1 MKLQKY
7 TKTSISILLT
17 LLLSYWLVAAWTNL
31 SSVTTWENLTAT
43 IWNEM
48 VTKLNDTWQR
58 ASGIFTDGLDRVWI
72 WTSNPWTD
80 LNVSTSES
88 NHTTYIQI
96 KWTWNINAAWLSISN
111 ADTSKEWQFTTRS
124 DSNDDLWIAWYNG
137 TSWVSAMSISQ
148 TTWNVWIWTNSPA
161 QKLEI
166 VWAIKSDYLVV
177 DPQWVAWEW
186 WEMVFM
192 WEWSNSNIQVDN
204 YTWNFRVFWAS
215 VVMMSIAQNWNT
227 SIAWTLSQASD
238 KRLKTNINNINNW
251 LDLVS
256 KINGVTYNWKNKNK
270 DQRLQYWVIAQEVE
284 KLIPELV
291 SEDDK
296 WIKSVNYIWFT
307 PVLIEAVKE
316 LRKENENLKKQNEEI
331 LKRLEILESK

>member
-1 MKLQKY
+1 MKIQKY

-17 LLLSYWLVAAWTNL
+17 LLLSYGLVSAWTNL
-31 SSVTTWENLTAT
+31 SSVTTGDNLTET

-48 VTKLNDTWQR
+48 VTKLNDTGQR
-58 ASGIFTDGLDRVWI
+58 ASGIFTDGLGRVGI
-72 WTSNPWTD
+72 GTSNPETD
-80 LNVSTSES
+80 FVVTNNQA
-88 NHTTYIQI
+88 NHTTYVKI
-96 KWTWNINAAWLSISN
+96 KGTGDINSSGLSISN
-111 ADTSKEWQFTTRS
+111 ADSNREWQLTTRS
-124 DSNDDLWIAWYNG
+124 DSNDDLWIAGYNG

-148 TTWNVWIWTNSPA
+148 TTGNVGIGTNSPA

-166 VWAIKSDYLVV
+166 VGAIKSDYLVV
-177 DPQWVAWEW
+177 DPQGVAGEGG
-186 WEMVFM
+186 EMVFM
-192 WEWSNSNIQVDN
+192 GEGSNSNIQVDN
-204 YTWNFRVFWAS
+204 YTGNFRVFGAS
-215 VVMMSIAQNWNT
+215 VVMMSIAQNGNT
-227 SIAWTLSQASD
+227 SIAGTLSQASD
-238 KRLKTNINNINNW
+238 KRLKTNINNINNG

-270 DQRLQYWVIAQEVE
+270 DQRLQYGVIAQEVE

-296 WIKSVNYIWFT
+296 GIKSVNYIGFT